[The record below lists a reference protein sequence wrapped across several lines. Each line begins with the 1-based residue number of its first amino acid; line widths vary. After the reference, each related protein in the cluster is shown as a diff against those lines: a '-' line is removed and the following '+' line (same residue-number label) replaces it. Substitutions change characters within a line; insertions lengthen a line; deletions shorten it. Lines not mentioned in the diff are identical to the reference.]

1 MKDYALDAK
10 ALVMVQGS
18 SKGTQPKY
26 FKDGYWYKANL
37 EGYEGLSEYLV
48 SLVLQCSNVKEYV
61 IYEKCSINGKNGCR
75 SRTFLS
81 ETESFISFERL
92 YAVYEGGH
100 LLDRVRAFS
109 EVAER
114 IRFVKEFV
122 KDTVGIDCS
131 EYLSQILAL
140 DMFTLNIDRHF
151 NNLGVVIDS
160 TDGAC
165 RPAPVFDN
173 GAALLSSWGRFHEE
187 TVEKNLELVC
197 GQPFSANLKS
207 QALEAGIGLKLDYGR
222 LERLLEGEPDSRA
235 LRTLHYQIAQER
247 RLIPDFRP

>member
-26 FKDGYWYKANL
+26 FKDGYWYKADS

-48 SLVLQCSNVKEYV
+48 SLVLQCSNVKDYV
-61 IYEKCSINGKNGCR
+61 IYEKCFINGKNGCR

-100 LLDRVRAFS
+100 LLDRIRVLPEA
-109 EVAER
+109 AER

-122 KDTVGIDCS
+122 MDTVGMDCS
-131 EYLSQILAL
+131 EYLSWILAL
-140 DMFTLNIDRHF
+140 DAFTLNIDRHF

-160 TDGAC
+160 RDGVC

-187 TVEKNLELVC
+187 TIEENLDLVY
-197 GQPFSANLKS
+197 GQPFSANLRS
-207 QALEAGIGLKLDYGR
+207 QALEAGIGFELDYGR

-235 LRTLHYQIAQER
+235 LRVLKYQMAHER
-247 RLIPDFRP
+247 EFIPEFR

>member
-1 MKDYALDAK
+1 MKDYVLNAK

-26 FKDGYWYKANL
+26 FKDGYWYKANS

-48 SLVLQCSNVKEYV
+48 SLVLQCSNVKDYV
-61 IYEKCSINGKNGCR
+61 VYEKCSINGKNGCR

-100 LLDRVRAFS
+100 LLDRIRVLP

-114 IRFVKEFV
+114 MRLVKEFV
-122 KDTVGIDCS
+122 MDTVGIDCS

-160 TDGAC
+160 IDGVC

-173 GAALLSSWGRFHEE
+173 GAALLSSWGRFPNEAIEE
-187 TVEKNLELVC
+187 NLELVC
-197 GQPFSANLKS
+197 GRPFSANLRS
-207 QALEAGIGLKLDYGR
+207 QALEAGIGLKLDYEQ
-222 LERLLEGEPDSRA
+222 LERLLEREPDSRA
-235 LRTLHYQIAQER
+235 LRVLNYQLAHER
-247 RLIPDFRP
+247 ALIPGFRQ